1 MPPRKDVATVPTRDA
16 VFQAAATLFSA
27 NGFDGVSV
35 DDIAALAGVNK
46 AMIYYHFADKVAL
59 YRSVVA
65 DMLMAVSEKVA
76 AIAESPITPSEKL
89 DRFVENFVRMADARP
104 WFPTLMMREMSEGAP
119 HLDLDTLGH
128 IRSVYLGFGRILQ
141 EGEAAG
147 SFRAI
152 HPILAY
158 TSIVGPLMMNAAR
171 ERIAARPERQ
181 HLPMLVPVSHE
192 DLIAHGQET
201 ARRMLAPRG
210 NLK

>member
-1 MPPRKDVATVPTRDA
+1 MPPRKTVAAVPTRDA

-27 NGFDGVSV
+27 KGFDGVSV

-46 AMIYYHFADKVAL
+46 AMIYYHFADKIAL

-65 DMLMAVSEKVA
+65 DMLMAVSDEVA
-76 AIAESPITPSEKL
+76 AIAESRISPSEKL
-89 DRFVENFVRMADARP
+89 DRFVETFVRLADARP
-104 WFPTLMMREMSEGAP
+104 WFPTMMMREISEGAP

-128 IRSVYLGFGRILQ
+128 IRTVFLGFGKILK

-147 SFRAI
+147 AFRKI

-158 TSIVGPLMMNAAR
+158 TSIVGPMLLNAAR
-171 ERIAARPERQ
+171 ERVALRPERQ

-201 ARRMLAPRG
+201 ARRMLAP
-210 NLK
+210 